1 MKTACHR
8 AYLTDV
14 ALRSASYGS
23 ERGAYD
29 VVRREVGWL
38 LALSSSSG
46 AELHK
51 WKDARL
57 DRTVF
62 AIELDP
68 WQEAAYRG
76 VMP

>member
-8 AYLTDV
+8 AYLTD
-14 ALRSASYGS
+14 AAMRSARYGS
-23 ERGAYD
+23 KRDAYD
-29 VVRREVGWL
+29 VFHREVGWL

-51 WKDARL
+51 WTDAETA
-57 DRTVF
+57 RTVF